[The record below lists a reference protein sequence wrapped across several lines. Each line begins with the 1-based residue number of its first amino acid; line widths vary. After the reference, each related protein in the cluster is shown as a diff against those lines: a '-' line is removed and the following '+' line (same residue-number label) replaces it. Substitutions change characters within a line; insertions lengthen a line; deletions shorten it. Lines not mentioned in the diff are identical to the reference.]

1 MTLATN
7 TRRRLLRGAAAAA
20 ALAAGG
26 AFMQPALAQA
36 DAYPSK
42 PITIIVP
49 VPPGGAT
56 DALTRKVGEKLQAL
70 LGQTVI
76 VESRAGA
83 GGTIAAGYVAN
94 AAPDGYTLLMGF
106 TGSSAI
112 SASLYDKL
120 PFDHRTAF
128 APISLI
134 VKAPLVLMPRTGLK
148 TASFAEYMQLAK
160 TATQGVSYASA
171 GNGSTMHLAG
181 AMLAKES
188 GANLLHIPYKGSG
201 PALHNLMG
209 GQVDSMFADLM
220 QVLPMIRAGQ
230 LKALAVTSPERH
242 PLLKDVPTVAESGF
256 AGYEAI
262 SWHALF
268 APAGTP
274 PAVVD
279 TLYAAVAKALK
290 SPDMQQHFE
299 SLGLLIE
306 ARTPADTRKFV
317 DSEIT
322 KWAAIVKS
330 TGAAQ
335 R

>member
-1 MTLATN
+1 MTSATN
-7 TRRRLLRGAAAAA
+7 TRRNLLRGVAAAA

-26 AFMQPALAQA
+26 ALMQPAMAQA
-36 DAYPSK
+36 EAFPSK
-42 PITIIVP
+42 TITLVIP

-56 DALTRKVGEKLQAL
+56 DALTRKVAEKLQEV
-70 LGQTVI
+70 LGQTVL

-94 AAPDGYTLLMGF
+94 ATPDGHTLLMGF
-106 TGSSAI
+106 TGSNAV
-112 SASLYDKL
+112 SASLYKNL
-120 PFDHRTAF
+120 PFDHKTAF

-134 VKAPLVLMPRTGLK
+134 VKAPLVLLPREGLA
-148 TASFAEYMQLAK
+148 TPTFEAYMKLAK
-160 TATQGVSYASA
+160 NTPEGVSYASA
-171 GNGSTMHLAG
+171 GNGSSMHLAG
-181 AMLAKES
+181 AMLAKQS

-209 GQVDSMFADLM
+209 KQVDSMFADLM
-220 QVLPMIRAGQ
+220 QVLPTIRAGK

-242 PLLKDVPTVAESGF
+242 PLLPDVPTIAESGF
-256 AGYEAI
+256 PGYEAI

-279 TLYAAVAKALK
+279 KLYAAVAKALK
-290 SPDMQQHFE
+290 SPEMKQHFE

-306 ARTPADTRKFV
+306 AQPPAETKHFV
-317 DSEIT
+317 ESEIK
-322 KWAAIVKS
+322 KWAAIVEQ
-330 TGAAQ
+330 TGAA